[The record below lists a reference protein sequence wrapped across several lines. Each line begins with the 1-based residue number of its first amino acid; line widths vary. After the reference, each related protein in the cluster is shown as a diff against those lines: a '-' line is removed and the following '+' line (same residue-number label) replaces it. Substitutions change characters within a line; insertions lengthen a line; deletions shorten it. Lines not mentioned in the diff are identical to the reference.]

1 MLSLVYCNAVEI
13 AFRST
18 CITGRVDLTHTCM
31 YLLAYP
37 SFQLKLVGTAL
48 PYCAPIPGI
57 IPRIIP
63 GTIPYKIEYTHIS
76 DTANLNWRPWRGCAR
91 APKSGRAELGV

>member
-1 MLSLVYCNAVEI
+1 
-13 AFRST
+13 
-18 CITGRVDLTHTCM
+18 M

-37 SFQLKLVGTAL
+37 SFQLKLAGTAL

-76 DTANLNWRPWRGCAR
+76 DTANLNWAFMILYTLR
-91 APKSGRAELGV
+91 